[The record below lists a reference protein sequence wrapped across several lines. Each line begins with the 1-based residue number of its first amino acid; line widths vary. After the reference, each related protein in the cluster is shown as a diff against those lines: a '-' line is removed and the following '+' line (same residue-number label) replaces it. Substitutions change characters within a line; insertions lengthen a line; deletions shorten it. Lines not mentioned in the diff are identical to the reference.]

1 MRVMVLIKA
10 TPAAETGPGPAGGEV
25 EAMRRYN
32 EELAGAGIL
41 LAADGLQP
49 RSNGARVRF
58 DRGRPTTVDDLVDGG
73 VSLVAGYWIWQVR
86 SLDEAVEWLKRA
98 PLASGTEAEIRTVAD
113 PDDTNHHHRT
123 GAAS

>member
-1 MRVMVLIKA
+1 MRVMVLIKS
-10 TPAAETGPGPAGGEV
+10 TAAEAGPGPAGDDV

-32 EELAGAGIL
+32 QELAGAGIL

-58 DRGRPTTVDDLVDGG
+58 EHGRPTTVDGPVDDG
-73 VSLVAGYWIWQVR
+73 VDPVAGYWIWQVR
-86 SLDEAVEWLKRA
+86 SVDEAIAWLKRA
-98 PLASGTEAEIRTVAD
+98 PLASGSEAEIRTVAD
-113 PDDTNHHHRT
+113 PYDTNCNERT

>member
-1 MRVMVLIKA
+1 MILIKA
-10 TPAAETGPGPAGGEV
+10 TPAAKTGPEPAGGEV

-32 EELAGAGIL
+32 EELAGAGVL

-58 DRGRPTTVDDLVDGG
+58 DHGRPTPIDSPLDDGTDL
-73 VSLVAGYWIWQVR
+73 LAGYWIWQVR

-98 PLASGTEAEIRTVAD
+98 PLAAGTEAEIRTVAD
-113 PDDTNHHHRT
+113 PDDANHTNQTHRT
-123 GAAS
+123 GAAT